1 MQLKGTFQ
9 YQLYFASNKVGTSLS
24 GNLEGG
30 SYSDVNLDIP
40 ANKNTLPGR
49 PTFDQMS
56 QHVVGYSHDC
66 LFSLTAVF
74 NLGKWY
80 EDRLITY

>member
-1 MQLKGTFQ
+1 
-9 YQLYFASNKVGTSLS
+9 LYFASNKVGTSLS

-30 SYSDVNLDIP
+30 SFSKVNLDIP
-40 ANKNTLPGR
+40 DNKNTLPGR
-49 PTFDQMS
+49 PTFDDMS

-66 LFSLTAVF
+66 LFSLTAIF